1 MGILEKNS
9 QKTNQDDNSS
19 LKKVIQNQMT
29 EINYFQTLTENI
41 PVLVYVYRDSQVIY
55 VNPAVE
61 NTLGFTFE
69 EMTQKNFWD
78 ICHPDYRDL
87 IRERGQA
94 RLQGE
99 TVLANYEFKIMK
111 KNGEAIWVDVF
122 FGTTYMNDEM
132 IGIVAAN
139 DITEKKLLKEELQ
152 AARDELEI
160 RVKQRTEELT
170 SKNNELILLNRNLN
184 NVMMNM
190 SDGVVIVN
198 RSGEFE
204 FLNNVVQHNWGD
216 FLDDIIIKLQE
227 EILQGKNPFFKEMF
241 SRRIPFRD
249 VEFIYG
255 KSGEQI
261 HLLVSGTPI
270 INEQGI
276 VNSGLLMLRPIKDV
290 RKLVNRFSGAKAT
303 FIFEDIITG
312 HQAMKELIENAK
324 MAAHSRSNVL
334 IEGESGTGKELF
346 AQAIH
351 NYSRRKKGPFVA
363 INCGAI
369 PRELIGS
376 ELFGYAE
383 GAFTGARKGGNPGK
397 FEMASGGT
405 LFLDEIGD
413 MPIEQQAALL
423 RVIQEKSITRIGGT
437 QSIPVDVR
445 IICATNKDLLTEM
458 EYKRFRKD
466 LYYRLNV
473 ISIMIPPLR
482 ERREDIRLLTNYYLK
497 DSYAYWEEEENSLD
511 PAMLASLEA
520 YDWPG
525 NVRELQNVIERMLNT
540 AKGARLSMADLPDD
554 LFPGQLER
562 SSGRELPALKKRGRS
577 IKEARELSKLRMQEE
592 ERLLIIELLQACE
605 GNVSQVAREL
615 GISRTTLYK
624 KMEKYKVDEEG
635 KNN

>member
-216 FLDDIIIKLQE
+216 FLDDIKIKLQE